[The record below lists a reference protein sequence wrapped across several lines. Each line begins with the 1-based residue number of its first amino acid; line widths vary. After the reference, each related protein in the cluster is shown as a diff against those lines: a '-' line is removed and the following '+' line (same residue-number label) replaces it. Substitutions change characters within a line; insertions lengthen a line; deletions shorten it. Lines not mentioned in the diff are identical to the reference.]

1 MTIKDNLKS
10 LYEEMP
16 DQVKLVAVS
25 KTKPPEM
32 IKEAYDVGQKI
43 FGENKVQEMAAK
55 NEQLPGDIEWHMVGH
70 LQTNKVKYIAPF
82 VSLIHSVDSFKL
94 LKTIDKEAKKNQ
106 RLISCLLQV
115 HIAKEETKYGFAAE
129 EIKEILNSEEYKELS
144 HIKIIGLMGMATFT
158 EDMEWVRDEF
168 KYLADLK
175 NNLKND
181 YFEKE
186 NHFKVLSM
194 GMSNDYHVAIE
205 EGSTMVRIGSLI
217 FGARNYH

>member
-1 MTIKDNLKS
+1 MSIKDNLKS
-10 LYEEMP
+10 LYGEMP
-16 DQVKLVAVS
+16 VQVKLVAVS

-32 IKEAYDVGQKI
+32 IKEAWDAGQKI

-106 RLISCLLQV
+106 RVINCLLQV

-129 EIKEILNSEEYKELS
+129 EIKEMLNSEEYKELS

-158 EDMEWVRDEF
+158 EDMEWVREEF

-175 NNLKND
+175 SHLKND
-181 YFEKE
+181 YFAKE
-186 NHFKVLSM
+186 NNFKELSM
-194 GMSNDYHVAIE
+194 GMSNDYHVAIQ